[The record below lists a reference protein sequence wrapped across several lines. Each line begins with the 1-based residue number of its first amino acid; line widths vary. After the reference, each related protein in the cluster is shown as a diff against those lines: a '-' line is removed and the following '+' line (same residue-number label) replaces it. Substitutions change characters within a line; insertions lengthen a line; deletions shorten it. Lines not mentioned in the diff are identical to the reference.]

1 MEKSNTADQDM
12 CDDGGLKE
20 KALSPK
26 ELAMKKKKE
35 REEKKATDLNNKR
48 SIFAAAAKGHCH

>member
-1 MEKSNTADQDM
+1 MVILGY
-12 CDDGGLKE
+12 GGLKE

>member
-20 KALSPK
+20 KALSP
-26 ELAMKKKKE
+26 
-35 REEKKATDLNNKR
+35 EEFEKSK
-48 SIFAAAAKGHCH
+48 